1 MVYTRET
8 LSSLNIIYH
17 FIVAGA
23 LEAGSLFCI
32 HPRISFYVLSLAYYI
47 GPGFFFFLIV
57 SPKC

>member
-32 HPRISFYVLSLAYYI
+32 HPRSPLMCCLLPITLDLN
-47 GPGFFFFLIV
+47 FFLIV